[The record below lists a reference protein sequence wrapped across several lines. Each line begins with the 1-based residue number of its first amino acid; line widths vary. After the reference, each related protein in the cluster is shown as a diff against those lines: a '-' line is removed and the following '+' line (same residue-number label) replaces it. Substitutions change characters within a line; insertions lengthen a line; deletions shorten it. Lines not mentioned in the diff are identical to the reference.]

1 MVVAGKV
8 AKRLIISLT
17 KRVIVNNAIK
27 VVLNAQKDQPDA
39 QNARKAIFWIRN
51 LKNVSNNN
59 WNNVGMANSY
69 LITNATR
76 AHRAVKIAIHRIIA
90 QNVSKGTIY

>member
-1 MVVAGKV
+1 LDVAGKV
-8 AKRLIISLT
+8 AIRLIISLT

-27 VVLNAQKDQPDA
+27 VVLNAQKDQPDV

-51 LKNVSNNN
+51 LTSVSNNKR
-59 WNNVGMANSY
+59 NNVGMANSY
-69 LITNATR
+69 LITNATH
-76 AHRAVKIAIHRIIA
+76 AHQAVKFAIHHTIA